1 MRDYSAKDSSDN
13 LSQESDLPELSA
25 AQRAELDRRL
35 AEYDKDPT
43 AGNLWQTVREK
54 LVKDHER
61 GD

>member
-35 AEYDKDPT
+35 PSRRKIRLLAIS
-43 AGNLWQTVREK
+43 GRRCGRSW
-54 LVKDHER
+54 
-61 GD
+61 